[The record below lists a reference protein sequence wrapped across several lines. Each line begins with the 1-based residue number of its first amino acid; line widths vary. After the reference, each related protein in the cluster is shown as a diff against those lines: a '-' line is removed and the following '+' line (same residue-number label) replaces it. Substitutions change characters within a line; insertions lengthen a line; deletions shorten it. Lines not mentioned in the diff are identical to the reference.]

1 MVKDDDLVELIET
14 AHLKK
19 FQLKKEYGIISYN
32 DTSLKKI
39 VEKEVRETQKM
50 KLEQKKLELEME
62 KKEIL
67 KKAFKG

>member
-1 MVKDDDLVELIET
+1 MQAPLFDNE
-14 AHLKK
+14 
-19 FQLKKEYGIISYN
+19 
-32 DTSLKKI
+32 KI
-39 VEKEVRETQKM
+39 EKEVRETQKM